1 MIDFNERAILIKKI
15 TNYLASIL
23 KVDAENEKTD
33 HRLAIASLL
42 CAVAYADHD
51 TSDVERVAIET
62 SLIKLLSVDKTQ
74 VQAVMKLAEEEALQS
89 TSIFD
94 FTSQLEDLDHD
105 ERIGV
110 IEAMWR
116 TAYADNH
123 LDEIE
128 EAIIRRVAGLI
139 YVPHSEFIRTKL
151 KVLADISA

>member
-1 MIDFNERAILIKKI
+1 MIEDDSKNKDPRI
-15 TNYLASIL
+15 
-23 KVDAENEKTD
+23 
-33 HRLAIASLL
+33 AIASLL

-51 TSDVERVAIET
+51 TSDIERLAIEA
-62 SLIKLLSVDKTQ
+62 SLIKLLKVDKDQ
-74 VQAVMKLAEEEALQS
+74 VQVMMKLAEEEVLQS

-94 FTSQLEDLDHD
+94 FTSQLEDLEHD
-105 ERIGV
+105 QRIKV

>member
-1 MIDFNERAILIKKI
+1 MRFILIKKV

-23 KVDAENEKTD
+23 KVDVDNEKTD
-33 HRLAIASLL
+33 HRIAIASLL
-42 CAVAYADHD
+42 CAVAYADHE
-51 TSDVERVAIET
+51 TSTVELLAIEA
-62 SLIKLLSVDKTQ
+62 SLSRLLNVDDTQLQSFIKLAK
-74 VQAVMKLAEEEALQS
+74 EEVKQS

-94 FTSQLEDLDHD
+94 FTSQLEDLSHD
-105 ERIGV
+105 ERVNV

-151 KVLADISA
+151 KVLAENEKA

>member
-1 MIDFNERAILIKKI
+1 MSFILIKKVA
-15 TNYLASIL
+15 NYLSSIL
-23 KVDAENEKTD
+23 LVEDENKDTD
-33 HRLAIASLL
+33 NRTAIASLL
-42 CAVAYADHD
+42 CAVAYANHD
-51 TSDVERVAIET
+51 TSAVELQVIET
-62 SLIKLLSVDKTQ
+62 NLIKLLAVDKNQ
-74 VQAVMKLAEEEALQS
+74 VQELMKLAKEEVQQS

-94 FTSQLEDLDHD
+94 FTSQLEDLEHE

-123 LDEIE
+123 LDEME

-151 KVLADISA
+151 KVLTEMT

>member
-1 MIDFNERAILIKKI
+1 MIKKVA
-15 TNYLASIL
+15 NYLSSIL
-23 KVDAENEKTD
+23 LVEDENKD
-33 HRLAIASLL
+33 IDNRSAIASLL
-42 CAVAYADHD
+42 CSVAYANHN
-51 TSDVERVAIET
+51 TSAVELEVIEIN
-62 SLIKLLSVDKTQ
+62 LIKLLAVDKQQ
-74 VQAVMKLAEEEALQS
+74 VQELMQLAKQEVQQS

-123 LDEIE
+123 LDKME

-151 KVLADISA
+151 KVLADISE

>member
-1 MIDFNERAILIKKI
+1 MSPTLIKKV
-15 TNYLASIL
+15 TDYLASIL
-23 KVDAENEKTD
+23 NVEADNKKAD
-33 HRLAIASLL
+33 HRIAIASLL

-51 TSDVERVAIET
+51 TSEAELLAIEA
-62 SLIKLLSVDKTQ
+62 SLSRLLNVDEAQLQTFIT
-74 VQAVMKLAEEEALQS
+74 LAKEEVKQS

-94 FTSQLEDLDHD
+94 FTSQLEDLSHE
-105 ERIGV
+105 ERIAV
-110 IEAMWR
+110 IEEMWR

-151 KVLADISA
+151 KILADISG

>member
-1 MIDFNERAILIKKI
+1 MIKKV

-23 KVDAENEKTD
+23 NVDEASEKKD
-33 HRLAIASLL
+33 HRIAIASLL

-51 TSDVERVAIET
+51 TSEVELLAIED
-62 SLIKLLSVDKTQ
+62 SLRRLLGVDETQ
-74 VQAVMKLAEEEALQS
+74 LETLIGLAKEQVKQS

-94 FTSQLEDLDHD
+94 FTSQLEDLSHQ
-105 ERIGV
+105 ERIAV

-123 LDEIE
+123 LDDIE

-151 KVLADISA
+151 SVLEELA

>member
-1 MIDFNERAILIKKI
+1 LIKKV

-23 KVDAENEKTD
+23 SVDEASEKKD
-33 HRLAIASLL
+33 HRIAIASLL
-42 CAVAYADHD
+42 CAVAYSDHE
-51 TSDVERVAIET
+51 TSKVELLAIED
-62 SLIKLLSVDKTQ
+62 SLRRLLNVDEEKLQTFIT
-74 VQAVMKLAEEEALQS
+74 LAKEEVKQS

-94 FTSQLEDLDHD
+94 FTSQLEDLSHQ
-105 ERIGV
+105 ERIAV

-123 LDEIE
+123 LDDIE

-151 KVLADISA
+151 RVLSEFS

>member
-1 MIDFNERAILIKKI
+1 MIKKV
-15 TNYLASIL
+15 TNYLSSIL
-23 KVDAENEKTD
+23 KSED
-33 HRLAIASLL
+33 HNKAKDNRIAIASLL

-51 TSDVERVAIET
+51 TSDIELLAIEA
-62 SLIKLLSVDKTQ
+62 SLIKLLNANKEQ
-74 VQAVMKLAEEEALQS
+74 IQILMKLAEEEVQQS

-94 FTSQLEDLDHD
+94 FTSQLEDLDQD
-105 ERIGV
+105 ERINI

-151 KVLADISA
+151 KVLAEITE

>member
-1 MIDFNERAILIKKI
+1 LIKKV
-15 TNYLASIL
+15 TNYLSSIL
-23 KVDAENEKTD
+23 KSED
-33 HRLAIASLL
+33 HNKAKDNRIAIASLL

-51 TSDVERVAIET
+51 TSDIELLAIEA
-62 SLIKLLSVDKTQ
+62 SLIKLLNANKEQ
-74 VQAVMKLAEEEALQS
+74 IQILMKLAEEEVQQS

-94 FTSQLEDLDHD
+94 FTSQLEDLDQD
-105 ERIGV
+105 ERINI

-151 KVLADISA
+151 KVLAEITE

>member
-1 MIDFNERAILIKKI
+1 LIKKV

-23 KVDAENEKTD
+23 NVDEASEKKD
-33 HRLAIASLL
+33 HRIAIASLL

-51 TSDVERVAIET
+51 TSEVELLAIED
-62 SLIKLLSVDKTQ
+62 SLRRLLGVDEAQLETLIGLAKEQ
-74 VQAVMKLAEEEALQS
+74 VKQS

-94 FTSQLEDLDHD
+94 FTSQLEDLSHQ
-105 ERIGV
+105 ERIAV

-123 LDEIE
+123 LDDIE

-151 KVLADISA
+151 SVLEELA